1 MKSIVLPAGTEHVQ
15 FSELAHCIA
24 DALWP
29 DTGPNDDRISYG
41 CARIN
46 LDAELTRAVD
56 SGALPVKD
64 PLTLGPHT
72 FPMGAALQRAL
83 VTVGDLGAFVAERG
97 LTVRFQF
104 VENEAGTTS
113 TSNKT
118 QAEHDDEQRDKRER
132 QAKGYYTM
140 SEVAQVLADTY
151 RLDSAALLRT
161 MKANFYAR
169 EIVVRGRD
177 TEAPVLPGHTLRDFY
192 DWMFPEDIRAM
203 LKHWKWSREFPFSAQ
218 DAAPAQTATPAPMEK
233 VVFSAPPS
241 LVSISASGLR
251 MFDGDGYKQYLSD
264 KAERNAKGRYTMA
277 EAAQVLADA
286 HGLNPDNFLEHRMMP
301 AFDSDKLR
309 VIDPTDGGPVRGRKC
324 NAYFDEVTPSG
335 VDAWLVAEGFADHV
349 RWPVVSPMPPKA
361 MPTAAEPIEVRPKA
375 PATGPKLST
384 NKAALISQH
393 EHEWPTIRR
402 DLQDASTNGL
412 SEAAK
417 AGVRDWNED
426 AAMQWARSKNKLN
439 QAKPANTLAAVMSSL
454 PSTKHRIQG

>member
-1 MKSIVLPAGTEHVQ
+1 MTDKKYKYWLAVVDGQLVRFSDLAHMMATALHPEGGMDYAAARSNLDDELKLAVRDGLLRVRNPAG
-15 FSELAHCIA
+15 
-24 DALWP
+24 
-29 DTGPNDDRISYG
+29 
-41 CARIN
+41 
-46 LDAELTRAVD
+46 
-56 SGALPVKD
+56 
-64 PLTLGPHT
+64 LGFHT
-72 FPMGAALQRAL
+72 FPYGDALQRA
-83 VTVGDLGAFVAERG
+83 VMMPNVDLEPFLNARGIELRITPHGNGPEYWTLENAAAAMREQEDWHDGTRAE
-97 LTVRFQF
+97 FQD
-104 VENEAGTTS
+104 
-113 TSNKT
+113 
-118 QAEHDDEQRDKRER
+118 Q
-132 QAKGYYTM
+132 
-140 SEVAQVLADTY
+140 L
-151 RLDSAALLRT
+151 
-161 MKANFYAR
+161 
-169 EIVVRGRD
+169 
-177 TEAPVLPGHTLRDFY
+177 
-192 DWMFPEDIRAM
+192 
-203 LKHWKWSREFPFSAQ
+203 Q
-218 DAAPAQTATPAPMEK
+218 DAAQGGALVVLEPRTCLPYQPETVRTYWEYVTPSNVNTWLRSIGAPYEWTLQPTQPQDAPEQEAATPAPMEK
-233 VVFSAPPS
+233 VIFSAPPS
-241 LVSISASGLR
+241 LYSISANGLR
-251 MFDGDGYKQYLSD
+251 MIDDDGYEQYLAD
-264 KAERNAKGRYTMA
+264 KAERNAKGRYTIA

-286 HGLNPDNFLEHRMMP
+286 HGLNPANFLKHRMMP

-324 NAYFDEVTPSG
+324 NPYSDEVTPSG

-361 MPTAAEPIEVRPKA
+361 MPTAAEPIEVKPKA